1 MQALFVHG
9 MGRSPLSGWPM
20 LHRLRRGSIA
30 TESFAYATSIEGFS
44 AIRSRLGKR
53 ICRLA
58 ARGDYVL
65 IGHSL
70 GGILI
75 RAALENLPDS
85 TRLPSRVFLL
95 GSPVRASRL
104 AYALRNNPLFRLSTG
119 ECGQILASETAMQ
132 KIAPLAV
139 PTTGIFG
146 RRGIASKHGPFGG
159 EANDGVVALSEITAD
174 WIDEEVHLPVIHTL
188 LPSSR
193 AVAEAILSRIGKPAQ
208 ERCP

>member
-1 MQALFVHG
+1 MRKSISRRNAVHGPDTMQALFVHG

-44 AIRSRLGKR
+44 AIRARLGKR

-58 ARGDYVL
+58 AGGDYVL

-75 RAALENLPDS
+75 RAALENLPES
-85 TRLPSRVFLL
+85 TRLPSRGFLL

-104 AYALRNNPLFRLSTG
+104 PGLCLAQQPAIPPEHRRMWTDACIRDGHAGNRAPCRSNDWHFR
-119 ECGQILASETAMQ
+119 
-132 KIAPLAV
+132 
-139 PTTGIFG
+139 
-146 RRGIASKHGPFGG
+146 
-159 EANDGVVALSEITAD
+159 
-174 WIDEEVHLPVIHTL
+174 
-188 LPSSR
+188 
-193 AVAEAILSRIGKPAQ
+193 
-208 ERCP
+208 